1 MIRIKSQLREILNNQ
16 GFQRY
21 SINTAWVMG
30 EKISRMFIGIFVISW
45 IARYLGPQQFGLL
58 NYAQS
63 FVFLFTAIST
73 LGLDSIVVRELVK
86 KEDNRNKLLGS
97 AFFLKLIGALI
108 LLPIIVIIV
117 QFTSNDNYTNLLIFI
132 IAFATIFQSFNVIDF
147 YFQSKVISK
156 YTAIANSVTFG
167 ISSLIK
173 ILLIIINAPLVA
185 FALMSIFDIG
195 ILATGLLL
203 FYLSHVKKH
212 DLQPDKRSFFGW
224 EFDKKTAYFLL
235 KSSWPLILSTIVITI
250 YMRIDQVMIKEI
262 LDFQSVGQYAA
273 ATRLSEAWY
282 FIPVA
287 IVNSL
292 FPAIVNAK
300 KVSSELY
307 IKRLQS
313 LYTLLVWL
321 AIAVSILIS
330 FFGDSIVMILYGN
343 DFSQA
348 ASVLIIHIWTG
359 IFVFLGIAFSSYL
372 IAENWAK
379 KAFYRTLLGAI
390 INIILNIILIPNYG
404 LIGAAIATLIGQLVA
419 NVIYDI
425 FDKSLWP
432 QLGLKLKAFFPIYIL
447 RS

>member
-1 MIRIKSQLREILNNQ
+1 MIKIKSQLKEIIDNK
-16 GFQRY
+16 GFRRY
-21 SINTAWVMG
+21 SFNTAWVMS
-30 EKISRMFIGIFVISW
+30 EKILRMFLGIFVISW

-86 KEDNRNKLLGS
+86 QEDNRNKLLGS
-97 AFFLKLIGALI
+97 AFFLKLIGALV
-108 LLPIIVIIV
+108 LLPVIGIAI
-117 QFTSNDNYTNLLIFI
+117 QFTSNDSFTNLLVFI

-156 YTAIANSVTFG
+156 YAAIANSVTFG
-167 ISSLIK
+167 ISSTIK
-173 ILLIIINAPLVA
+173 ILLILVNAPLVS
-185 FALMSIFDIG
+185 FALMSIFDMA
-195 ILATGLLL
+195 ILAGGLAL
-203 FYLSHVKKH
+203 FYFSYVKKH
-212 DLQPDKRSFFGW
+212 DSDVFKKGFLGW

-235 KSSWPLILSTIVITI
+235 KSSWPLMLSTIVITI

-262 LDFQSVGQYAA
+262 LDYQSVGQYAA

-282 FIPVA
+282 FIPIA

-292 FPAIVNAK
+292 FPAIINAK
-300 KVSSELY
+300 KVSNELY

-359 IFVFLGIAFSSYL
+359 IFVFLGVAFSSYL
-372 IAENWAK
+372 IAENWPK
-379 KAFYRTLLGAI
+379 KAFYRTLFGAI
-390 INIILNIILIPNYG
+390 INIFLNLILIPTYG
-404 LIGAAIATLIGQLVA
+404 LIGAAFATLIGQLFA
-419 NVIYDI
+419 NVVYDVL
-425 FDKSLWP
+425 DKSLWP
-432 QLGLKLKAFFPIYIL
+432 QLRLKLNAFFPIYIL